1 MRQLFQI
8 LLKNLLLKNLKRKL
22 KNFSCLRRQSHIE
35 RITVVLF
42 IGAILL
48 SPLIRE
54 SSELRRVGAKRRGL
68 NSIIKDFK

>member
-1 MRQLFQI
+1 
-8 LLKNLLLKNLKRKL
+8 LLKYLLLKNLKRKL
-22 KNFSCLRRQSHIE
+22 RNFSCLRQLSLIE
-35 RITVVLF
+35 KITAVLF

-54 SSELRRVGAKRRGL
+54 NSELRRVGAKRRGL

>member
-1 MRQLFQI
+1 
-8 LLKNLLLKNLKRKL
+8 
-22 KNFSCLRRQSHIE
+22 
-35 RITVVLF
+35 LF